1 MPRGMSRALA
11 AVSYP
16 SKFSGISTLIIL
28 KNCPDQMP
36 EVSIFLTLRA
46 FCLDISRK
54 LEVAC
59 FCRSC
64 YNKTR
69 IVFPQQKREVASVEL
84 QHGMFTAK
92 LQELEREYGRLQN
105 CIRLLQEEPSEQ
117 LHQERERL
125 EDECRERALLL
136 DETVHSCR
144 SPAMARLAQL
154 QRDYG
159 QQTQTLLQTGIIKRS
174 PDGSPVHYQDDAEA
188 MALYAE
194 FAVDFATQSM
204 RHALMAALRATE
216 LQIQADAC
224 TMEGDSNDE

>member
-1 MPRGMSRALA
+1 M
-11 AVSYP
+11 
-16 SKFSGISTLIIL
+16 
-28 KNCPDQMP
+28 
-36 EVSIFLTLRA
+36 
-46 FCLDISRK
+46 
-54 LEVAC
+54 
-59 FCRSC
+59 
-64 YNKTR
+64 
-69 IVFPQQKREVASVEL
+69 EL

-154 QRDYG
+154 QRDYA
-159 QQTQTLLQTGIIKRS
+159 QQTQALLQTGVIKRN
-174 PDGSPVHYQDDAEA
+174 PDDPLIRYQDDAEM
-188 MALYAE
+188 MALYTE
-194 FAVDFATQSM
+194 FAIDFATQSM
-204 RHALMAALRATE
+204 RYALMAALRAAE